1 LSPTTPSG
9 LERTRCEVAHIGPKK
24 SRAKCPPERDP
35 GEYAERRD
43 GADWFRGIGALE
55 VNLAAALGA
64 GREGADPARYL
75 QAITIAKAP
84 SEKTLDEL
92 AQDMHT
98 RADGLTH
105 LMAKAEMELRRT
117 SAQLRA
123 VRYMRAVSVAA
134 AVSAASAAIA
144 AGAAAYVAFLGR

>member
-1 LSPTTPSG
+1 VTPAHATTA
-9 LERTRCEVAHIGPKK
+9 RKTEVTAQHPVTTQQLVETAW
-24 SRAKCPPERDP
+24 RENHPLR
-35 GEYAERRD
+35 
-43 GADWFRGIGALE
+43 
-55 VNLAAALGA
+55 
-64 GREGADPARYL
+64 REGADPARDL
-75 QAITIAKAP
+75 QAITMAKAP

-123 VRYMRAVSVAA
+123 VSYMRAASVAA